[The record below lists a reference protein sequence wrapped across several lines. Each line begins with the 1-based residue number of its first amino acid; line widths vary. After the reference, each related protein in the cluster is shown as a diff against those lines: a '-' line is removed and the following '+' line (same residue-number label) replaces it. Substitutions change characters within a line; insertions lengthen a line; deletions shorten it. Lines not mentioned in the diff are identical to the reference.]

1 MTLPPFPTI
10 DGLDWAPPTSTGG
23 VQIGRSSG
31 ALWIRADADNAGYA
45 DDVLDQPRDSGA
57 PRLNN
62 WWDGCAPAGPRS
74 IVGYQY
80 WRLVPGTFTHLSAGT
95 SLEKSWSYQH
105 GVSTTD
111 SQSLTA
117 TMGIQAEGLSA
128 GLSAT
133 FSHSVTISDQQT
145 QTTQYSVGPTP
156 EGKVR
161 VWMLWDLI
169 YEFSLINTDNG
180 QMLPAGTYRGDV
192 DFTDDDHYSGAY
204 LNYRFNHLVISS
216 GNLCSR
222 DALFDA

>member
-10 DGLDWAPPTSTGG
+10 DGLDWAPPLTTGYT
-23 VQIGRSSG
+23 QIGRTSG
-31 ALWIRADADNAGYA
+31 PLRIRADADNAGYA
-45 DDVLDQPRDSGA
+45 DDVWDYPSDSGA

-62 WWDGCAPAGPRS
+62 WWEGGEPPGPRS
-74 IVGYQY
+74 IMAAQY
-80 WRLVPGTFTHLSAGT
+80 WRLVPNTFTHLSAGT

-105 GVSTTD
+105 GVSSTD
-111 SQSLTA
+111 SESLTA

-145 QTTQYSVGPTP
+145 QTTQYSVGSTP

-169 YEFSLINTDNG
+169 YEFSLVRADGRII
-180 QMLPAGTYRGDV
+180 PAGTYRGDV
-192 DFTDDDHYSGAY
+192 DFSNDDHYSGAY
-204 LNYRFNHLVISS
+204 LNYRFNHLIISS